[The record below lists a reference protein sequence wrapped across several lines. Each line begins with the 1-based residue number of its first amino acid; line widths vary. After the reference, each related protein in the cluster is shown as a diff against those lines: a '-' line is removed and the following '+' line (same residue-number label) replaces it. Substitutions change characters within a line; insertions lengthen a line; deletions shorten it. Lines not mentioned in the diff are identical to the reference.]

1 MTAQLRL
8 IDSSDT
14 DSDPD
19 RYIDIGHFVPR
30 FAVVDGNET
39 PRATHTTAER
49 ALREADSWA
58 RALGGVYRVV
68 DTQDGSILA
77 VVACT
82 QSPTWAMWAEETEQG
97 ELMSRDEWLA
107 RYRTIERRAE
117 FPAPTPTPCDWINA
131 RDPHCRCYRCA
142 GQLSNVHCPHARN
155 PCPPGTCWLCDRAEE
170 APRSSRSSRSKKE
183 RRR

>member
-1 MTAQLRL
+1 MTAQLQL

-14 DSDPD
+14 HGDPA
-19 RYIDIGHFVPR
+19 RYIDTGHFVAR
-30 FAVVDGNET
+30 FAVVTGNET
-39 PRATHTTAER
+39 PCAAHTTAES
-49 ALREADSWA
+49 ALSTAESWA
-58 RALGGVYRVV
+58 TTLGGVYRVV

-82 QSPTWAMWAEETEQG
+82 QPLTWAMWAEETEQG

-142 GQLSNVHCPHARN
+142 GQPSNVRTARMRAN
-155 PCPPGTCWLCDRAEE
+155 PCPPGTCWLCDRAED
-170 APRSSRSSRSKKE
+170 APRSSRSKKE